1 MFFNYKGHMDKTK
14 GGVES
19 GEGGVES
26 GEGGGDGGGWEGV
39 VEGKMQTTVLE
50 QQ

>member
-1 MFFNYKGHMDKTK
+1 MGGKGGRFFRNMYKGHMDKTK

-19 GEGGVES
+19 GDR
-26 GEGGGDGGGWEGV
+26 GGDGWGGGGEV
-39 VEGKMQTTVLE
+39 VQTTVLE

>member
-14 GGVES
+14 GGVEAR
-19 GEGGVES
+19 
-26 GEGGGDGGGWEGV
+26 EGGGDGGGWEGV